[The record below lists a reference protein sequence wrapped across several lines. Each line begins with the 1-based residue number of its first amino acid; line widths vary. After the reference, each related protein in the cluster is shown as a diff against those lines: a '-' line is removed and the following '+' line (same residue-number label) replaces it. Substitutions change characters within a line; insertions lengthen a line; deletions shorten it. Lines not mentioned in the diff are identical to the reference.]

1 MSVPGPVGTSTV
13 GAKVTASSINVAWFI
28 RRPLAIS
35 HHRPVNGHLG
45 AQLERTLNTPY
56 VRSVLQSAP
65 GILLLLNTNTGA
77 SHIHQRG
84 NHTCIHMPGCGG
96 SAQLSRS
103 RTRNIFGPEVNN
115 IELMAHLQV
124 WALANWP

>member
-45 AQLERTLNTPY
+45 AQLERILRTYAP
-56 VRSVLQSAP
+56 VLQSAP
-65 GILLLLNTNTGA
+65 GILLLLN
-77 SHIHQRG
+77 
-84 NHTCIHMPGCGG
+84 
-96 SAQLSRS
+96 
-103 RTRNIFGPEVNN
+103 
-115 IELMAHLQV
+115 
-124 WALANWP
+124 